1 MSANNDTAEGNGPQ
15 SGAAEEVRQA
25 FSALPFNE
33 RLSTLVKIEIDLLGD
48 AAKTIV
54 DAASK
59 VADDIVEAVAGP
71 HPQDSGESQTEEQA
85 PAS

>member
-1 MSANNDTAEGNGPQ
+1 MTANTDTASSNGPA

-25 FSALPFNE
+25 FSALPFSD
-33 RLSTLVKIEIDLLGD
+33 RLSTLLKIEIDLLGD

-59 VADDIVEAVAGP
+59 MADDIVEVVAGP
-71 HPQDSGESQTEEQA
+71 E
-85 PAS
+85 PASKPETGDQTSTN

>member
-1 MSANNDTAEGNGPQ
+1 MTANTDAADSNGPE

-33 RLSTLVKIEIDLLGD
+33 RLSTLVKVELDLLGD

-54 DAASK
+54 EAASK
-59 VADDIVEAVAGP
+59 VADEIVEAVAGP
-71 HPQDSGESQTEEQA
+71 EPSPTSKPEAGEQA
-85 PAS
+85 STN